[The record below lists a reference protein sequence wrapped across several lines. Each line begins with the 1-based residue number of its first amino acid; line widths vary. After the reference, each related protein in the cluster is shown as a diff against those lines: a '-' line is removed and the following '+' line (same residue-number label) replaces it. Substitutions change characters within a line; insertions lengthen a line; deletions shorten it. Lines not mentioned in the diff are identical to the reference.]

1 MSNALSSTA
10 NDFLHEM
17 SQKFTQCNQ
26 IDPKASTSSAVCGT
40 MMEPAL
46 WWA

>member
-17 SQKFTQCNQ
+17 SQKFTQRR
-26 IDPKASTSSAVCGT
+26 PKEWTSSAVCGT